1 VGTLS
6 EEKKGSR
13 YWPTIVDLPT
23 AIMASNQGVW
33 AAIIVAVVTAFIASI
48 ALFTSSSI
56 GEFDAF
62 SYFDAIMFGIIAIGI
77 RLRFR
82 GFAVAGLVLFIIEKI
97 FQFAQGSFSILGLF
111 IAAFIF
117 IMFVTGIR
125 GTFAVHRFKNQLPE
139 REGEPA

>member
-1 VGTLS
+1 
-6 EEKKGSR
+6 
-13 YWPTIVDLPT
+13 
-23 AIMASNQGVW
+23 MASNQGVW